1 MGAHGERA
9 ERALSVLCQAMT
21 VAARAPTTRK
31 EVLVA
36 MVAVAWIKVMAL
48 PRAGRRLTG
57 RR

>member
-1 MGAHGERA
+1 
-9 ERALSVLCQAMT
+9 MT